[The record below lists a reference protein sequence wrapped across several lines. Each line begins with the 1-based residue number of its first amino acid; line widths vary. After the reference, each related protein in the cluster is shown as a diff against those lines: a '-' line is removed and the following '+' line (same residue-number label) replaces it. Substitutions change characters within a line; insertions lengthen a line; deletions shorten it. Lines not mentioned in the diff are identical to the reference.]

1 MFHGVKGNEIAQ
13 NHAKEGEMK
22 KISLLGKTRPAFLYP
37 SKPPAGIVTGYSYR
51 LRVRLLFGL

>member
-1 MFHGVKGNEIAQ
+1 
-13 NHAKEGEMK
+13 MK